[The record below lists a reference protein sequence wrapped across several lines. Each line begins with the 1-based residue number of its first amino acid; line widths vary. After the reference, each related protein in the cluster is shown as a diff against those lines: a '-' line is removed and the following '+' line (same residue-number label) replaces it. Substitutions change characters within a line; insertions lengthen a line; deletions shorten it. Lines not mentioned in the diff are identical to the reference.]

1 MIERNVVVWTLMITR
16 LTQCGFAKD
25 VVDLFIEMEV
35 SGFIPDQFA
44 LSRVISACTELGI
57 IQPGQHLHSHAILA
71 GLISVASVGCSL
83 VNMYVNCAV
92 DGSVDASMRVFDQ
105 MLMHDVMSWTAI
117 ITGYVQMLEISHEAM
132 KPNCTNVRDIQIFR
146 QVSKVCPVAS
156 SHSSVDDQN
165 VYSRLSQ
172 SRTANSHTHLCLSS
186 SPSTLR
192 IQTHFSRTERRM
204 GLVPP
209 SLLSRGSSLPILEEK
224 KDGGRIQSDQGGEFL
239 GFGKEPCNSAEPSC
253 ISLEDSIS
261 LDEIG
266 CSNDSSFTTWI
277 SPANSYITATS
288 WAESSSSSTW
298 AIDEQSES
306 PSVLLV
312 GDGGSAGARA
322 SPLGKSKSERVESRR
337 EGLSEKLK
345 KRVRFRLPEE
355 ADIRIYDAVED
366 EEFEC

>member
-16 LTQCGFAKD
+16 LTQCGSAKD
-25 VVDLFIEMEV
+25 AVDLFIEME
-35 SGFIPDQFA
+35 FA
-44 LSRVISACTELGI
+44 LSSAISACTELEI

-92 DGSVDASMRVFDQ
+92 DGSVDASMR
-105 MLMHDVMSWTAI
+105 TAI
-117 ITGYVQMLEISHEAM
+117 ITGYVQMLEISNEAM
-132 KPNCTNVRDIQIFR
+132 KPGCTNVRDIQIFR

-165 VYSRLSQ
+165 VYPCLSQ
-172 SRTANSHTHLCLSS
+172 SRTVNSHTHLCLSS

-266 CSNDSSFTTWI
+266 CSDDSSFTTWI
-277 SPANSYITATS
+277 SPANSYIIATS

-337 EGLSEKLK
+337 EGLVSCLRKSQSEKLK